1 MKQEKTA
8 PAPLKATTAQIATAL
23 DYPTNT
29 IRRVLED
36 LAVYHLIKRSKGKG
50 SSGDKWHVPDP
61 TAAGDHDAD
70 DDQNDDGNAGED
82 EGDEG

>member
-1 MKQEKTA
+1 
-8 PAPLKATTAQIATAL
+8 
-23 DYPTNT
+23 
-29 IRRVLED
+29 VLED